1 MEQIQTIGAVV
12 LALVSIIAVI
22 TPMLK
27 LNSSIVELTVEMR
40 NIRERDE
47 YRDKR
52 IDKHGKEIDELHN
65 KVNGQAHELT
75 NHEIRIKS
83 NESAITALKEGK

>member
-1 MEQIQTIGAVV
+1 MEQIQAIGAVV
-12 LALVSIIAVI
+12 LALGAVIAVV

-40 NIRERDE
+40 NMRERDE

-52 IDKHGKEIDELHN
+52 IDKHGKEIDALHD
-65 KVNGQAHELT
+65 KVNEQAHELSS
-75 NHEIRIKS
+75 HETRIKS
-83 NESAITALKEGK
+83 NELAIQALKEDK

>member
-1 MEQIQTIGAVV
+1 MDQAQAIGTVV

-40 NIRERDE
+40 NMRERDE
-47 YRDKR
+47 NRDKR

-65 KVNGQAHELT
+65 KVIDQAHELS
-75 NHEIRIKS
+75 NHETRIRS
-83 NESAITALKEGK
+83 NELAIKALKEDK